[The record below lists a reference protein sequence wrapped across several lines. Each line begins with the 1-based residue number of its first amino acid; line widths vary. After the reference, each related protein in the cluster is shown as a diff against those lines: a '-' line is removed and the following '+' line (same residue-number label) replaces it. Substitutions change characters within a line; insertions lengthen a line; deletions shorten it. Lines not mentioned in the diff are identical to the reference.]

1 MTMMVDT
8 RSGADDRELL
18 LGPEIDGLLLHLRG
32 LVLAQDVLAE
42 RGATAAEIDAHAE
55 AAGRV
60 RARLAE
66 LIGGGLGGL

>member
-1 MTMMVDT
+1 MTMVHT
-8 RSGADDRELL
+8 HTGADDRELL

-32 LVLAQDVLAE
+32 LVLAQGLLAE

-55 AAGRV
+55 EAVRA

-66 LIGGGLGGL
+66 LIGGQ

>member
-1 MTMMVDT
+1 MMTMVHT

-32 LVLAQDVLAE
+32 LVLAQGLLAE

-55 AAGRV
+55 EADRV
-60 RARLAE
+60 RSRLAG
-66 LIGGGLGGL
+66 LIGGQW